1 MIIVLKKEATQAD
14 AEQLIERFLW
24 MGFEARLSGGEGN
37 FTIAIIK
44 GIDHL
49 TDINQFSTLPNVEGI
64 TDFKHPF
71 KLAAREFQPKNTVI
85 TIKGVDIGGDT
96 LAMMVGPCAIESKE
110 QMMTSAAIIAKE
122 GVQIL
127 RGGAF
132 KPRTS
137 PYSFQGLEEKGLQYM
152 KEAADKYNL
161 LTISEVMD
169 GEQISLLS
177 AYVDILQI
185 GARNMQNF
193 TLLKKLG
200 NTKCAIFLKRGLSA
214 TYQDLLMSAEYILD
228 KGNPNVM
235 LCERGIRTF
244 ETYSRNTLDLAAVP
258 ILQDLT
264 HLPIIVDPSH
274 GTGIRKMVS
283 PMALAS
289 VAAGAVGL
297 MIEMH
302 PEPDK
307 AVSDKQQTISP
318 ETFQSMMKKLRS
330 IGPAVGMKIP
340 EKRK

>member
-1 MIIVLKKEATQAD
+1 MIIVLKKDATLAD
-14 AEQLIERFLW
+14 CEQLIEKLEW
-24 MGFEARLSGGEGN
+24 MGFEARLSEAHGQ

-44 GIDHL
+44 GIDEL
-49 TDINQFSTLPNVEGI
+49 TDISQFKGLPHVAEI

-71 KLAAREFQPKNTVI
+71 KLAAREFQPKDTVI
-85 TIKGVDIGGDT
+85 SIKGVEIGGNT
-96 LAMMVGPCAIESKE
+96 LAVMAGPCSIESKE
-110 QMMTSAAIIAKE
+110 QIMESAEIIAGE
-122 GVQIL
+122 GVRIL

-152 KEAADKYNL
+152 KEAAEKYNL
-161 LTISEVMD
+161 ITISEVMD
-169 GEQISLLS
+169 GDQIELMSE
-177 AYVDILQI
+177 YVDILQI

-214 TYQDLLMSAEYILD
+214 TYQDLLMSAEYVLD

-274 GTGIRKMVS
+274 GTGIRKMVC
-283 PMALAS
+283 PMALAG
-289 VAAGAVGL
+289 VAAGADGL

-318 ETFQSMMKKLRS
+318 EAFRDMMQKLRT
-330 IGPAVGMKIP
+330 IGPAVNMKIP
-340 EKRK
+340 SN